1 MKNQHAKPSS
11 VLTDTLLKGIVAA
24 TITASPLVL
33 MSKDSKNITTD
44 FVVLSLLKFYKAM
57 SPYP

>member
-1 MKNQHAKPSS
+1 MKNQHAKQSS

-24 TITASPLVL
+24 TITACALVL
-33 MSKDSKNITTD
+33 MSKDSKNIATN

-57 SPYP
+57 SP